1 MSSKFLDA
9 AHAVG
14 AFIRPCGT
22 WNIRALFQGFHPW
35 LFSDA
40 PKGYGA
46 RAMPGLIKIPGH

>member
-22 WNIRALFQGFHPW
+22 WNIRALFPGVLP
-35 LFSDA
+35 LA
-40 PKGYGA
+40 ILRRPKGY
-46 RAMPGLIKIPGH
+46 RVQAMSGLIKIPGH